1 MTRRKNAS
9 RCSII
14 VLGLLTALFALSG
27 ANLAHANGLNMS
39 HESVASN
46 ETFSRVSGYHVYL
59 PGNQNGYTLSAKS
72 GSSTSVNHGGSFT
85 FVFSLWDSH
94 SQSTP
99 IITVNEG
106 AVTVDSNGE
115 YTISNITQDKSINV
129 SDVNINTYTVSIP
142 TLQEGYSL
150 SVVDETETSFVVNYD
165 SSRTIELQLA
175 NSHSQSLAR
184 LLVNDIEVSLVDN
197 QYVLSNIR
205 EDKVITVADVTLN
218 HYVITWDI
226 EGVTSTSNV
235 AHGDIP
241 IYEGTP
247 SKEATATNTYVFD
260 GWSPAIVAATQ
271 NTTYTA
277 LFEAMS
283 IVISA
288 STPDEA
294 NGEVAA
300 EISIPNGI
308 AVDVHLKVRTLS
320 SVSESIVVP
329 EGKEIFKSYN
339 ASLFDEQEQN
349 VNDQISGQ
357 VILRFAKPVGLE
369 QREGAMIV
377 LAGQQIP
384 IELTVDGQFVVFAAS
399 SLGDFAIVVD
409 AATGVNPTI
418 GLAIG
423 LSTGAAL
430 LLAGAAIALY
440 LLNKKRKA
448 QDGK

>member
-165 SSRTIELQLA
+165 SSRIIELQLA

-184 LLVNDIEVSLVDN
+184 LLVNDVEVSLVDN

-226 EGVTSTSNV
+226 EGVTLTSNV

-308 AVDVHLKVRTLS
+308 AGDVHLKVRTLS

-349 VNDQISGQ
+349 VND
-357 VILRFAKPVGLE
+357 
-369 QREGAMIV
+369 
-377 LAGQQIP
+377 
-384 IELTVDGQFVVFAAS
+384 
-399 SLGDFAIVVD
+399 
-409 AATGVNPTI
+409 
-418 GLAIG
+418 
-423 LSTGAAL
+423 
-430 LLAGAAIALY
+430 
-440 LLNKKRKA
+440 
-448 QDGK
+448 